1 VSKTHRKFVVS
12 DSERCIG
19 CRICEQVC
27 SALKVGGFNP
37 LLSCIRTVR
46 IEPAFN
52 ISMACRLCEDPTC
65 VKSCPRNALSKDEKT
80 GIIKLDE
87 AKCNGCKWCIET
99 CEFGAIALNPVKK
112 TIIVCD
118 LCNGD
123 PKCLSYCPTEA
134 LSLKTPEEISQTTRK
149 KTIMPLVSRI
159 SE

>member
-1 VSKTHRKFVVS
+1 MQRKFVVS

-19 CRICEQVC
+19 CQICEYVC
-27 SALKVGGFNP
+27 SAVKEGGFNP
-37 LLSCIRTVR
+37 LLSRIRTVR

-80 GIIKLDE
+80 GIIILDE
-87 AKCNGCKWCIET
+87 EKCNGCAWCIET
-99 CEFGAIALNPVKK
+99 CEFGAIALHSVKK

-118 LCNGD
+118 LCDGD
-123 PKCLSYCPTEA
+123 PKCLPYCPTEA
-134 LSLKTPEEISQTTRK
+134 LSLKTPEEISQKTRK
-149 KTIMPLVSRI
+149 KAIMPLMSRT